1 MSFSKIA
8 NKFNYCK
15 PILNNNCDLK
25 IIKGRHP
32 VIEQQLDSL
41 KNYIPN
47 DIDLNK
53 IDQQIMMITGPNM
66 SGKSALL
73 RQTALIV
80 LMAQIGSYVPA
91 EAVEIGVVDK
101 IFTRVGASDN
111 ISMGESTFMVE
122 MNEAAAI
129 LNNASENSLIVL
141 DEIGRGTSTFDGISI
156 AWAIVEHLHE
166 LGSLTLC
173 ATHYHE
179 LTELAQQLAGVVN
192 ASVHIEE
199 DGECIVF
206 LRRISPGEADKS
218 YGVQVARLAGLPPL
232 LIQRAQQIL
241 QTLEQAHTLGHVV
254 QAVPPV
260 YDNQIMHQEAT
271 TQASVNGAQL
281 QLSLFA
287 EDSWLVEELRAL
299 NLSQT
304 TPLEALNLLHELQQ
318 RLQ

>member
-1 MSFSKIA
+1 M
-8 NKFNYCK
+8 
-15 PILNNNCDLK
+15 
-25 IIKGRHP
+25 
-32 VIEQQLDSL
+32 
-41 KNYIPN
+41 
-47 DIDLNK
+47 
-53 IDQQIMMITGPNM
+53 
-66 SGKSALL
+66 
-73 RQTALIV
+73 
-80 LMAQIGSYVPA
+80 
-91 EAVEIGVVDK
+91 
-101 IFTRVGASDN
+101 
-111 ISMGESTFMVE
+111 
-122 MNEAAAI
+122 
-129 LNNASENSLIVL
+129 
-141 DEIGRGTSTFDGISI
+141 
-156 AWAIVEHLHE
+156 
-166 LGSLTLC
+166 GSLTLC

-254 QAVPPV
+254 QAVPPI

-287 EDSWLVEELRAL
+287 DDSWLVEELRAL

>member
-1 MSFSKIA
+1 MA
-8 NKFNYCK
+8 
-15 PILNNNCDLK
+15 
-25 IIKGRHP
+25 
-32 VIEQQLDSL
+32 
-41 KNYIPN
+41 
-47 DIDLNK
+47 
-53 IDQQIMMITGPNM
+53 
-66 SGKSALL
+66 GKSTFMRQVALN
-73 RQTALIV
+73 V
-80 LMAQIGSYVPA
+80 LMAQTGCFVAAASA
-91 EAVEIGVVDK
+91 EMTLVDRV
-101 IFTRVGASDN
+101 FTRVGASDN
-111 ISMGESTFMVE
+111 LSQGQSTFMVE

-192 ASVHIEE
+192 ASVRVEE
-199 DGECIVF
+199 DGERIVF
-206 LRRISPGEADKS
+206 LRKISPGEADKS

-232 LIQRAQQIL
+232 VIQRAQQIL

-254 QAVPPV
+254 QEIPPA
-260 YDNQIMHQEAT
+260 YDNLIIHQELAT
-271 TQASVNGAQL
+271 QETVNGSQL
-281 QLSLFA
+281 QLSLFDG
-287 EDSWLVEELRAL
+287 DSWLVEELRAL

-304 TPLEALNLLHELQQ
+304 TPLEALNLLHTLQQ